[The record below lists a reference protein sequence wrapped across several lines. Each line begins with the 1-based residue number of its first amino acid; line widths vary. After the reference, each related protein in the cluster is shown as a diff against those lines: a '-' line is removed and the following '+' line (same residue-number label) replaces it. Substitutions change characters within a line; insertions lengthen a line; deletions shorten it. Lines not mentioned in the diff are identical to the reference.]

1 MKEGTNTM
9 GGDTG
14 KVIVILNI
22 TFSIVPIMSY
32 CFFLINLILIILMIF
47 GNQVIRALVGFA
59 YPSYQSLQVIITTDV
74 IIIILILI
82 IITVTDI
89 IVMVMYSLNIVFA
102 KSLNIIIYKT
112 PAND

>member
-1 MKEGTNTM
+1 M

-14 KVIVILNI
+14 KVIVVLNI
-22 TFSIVPIMSY
+22 IFSIVPIMSY

-89 IVMVMYSLNIVFA
+89 IVMYSLNIVFA

>member
-1 MKEGTNTM
+1 M

-89 IVMVMYSLNIVFA
+89 IVMYSLNIVFA

>member
-1 MKEGTNTM
+1 
-9 GGDTG
+9 
-14 KVIVILNI
+14 
-22 TFSIVPIMSY
+22 MSY

-89 IVMVMYSLNIVFA
+89 IVMYSLNIVFA